1 MKRFL
6 FAFMAVVLLFS
17 ACKKDD
23 SAADYQ
29 FEGCQWITEE
39 EEAYGDYPAYKVL
52 FDVGLKSGA
61 GKFTMAMLMMDDM
74 GPFHEGDLVLVSQGS
89 YTYDKSKKEFSDESG
104 SATIKFLSKNM
115 IKLSFDGVD
124 MVFTKVDKPYS
135 LSDLIDP
142 EELFKPEDFE
152 VVPSKDSDWAGG
164 SITFTANRTIKSL
177 TYDVLTDG
185 VTEQDICKTTLT
197 GETLVLGQ
205 YVGEGSALA
214 DCEIQIKAAD
224 EEGNETTCIVTSRAW
239 RPAVYTKYK
248 GVYTQDHL
256 DNGWSRG
263 QECWLGALCA
273 DGELPYDG
281 ETDSFGGISYTVPDF
296 MNAFGSSDNKVGYD
310 TPNSSVSGTI
320 RYSYGALSFE
330 LIIYIDR

>member
-74 GPFHEGDLVLVSQGS
+74 GPFQEGDLVLVSQDS
-89 YTYDKSKKEFSDESG
+89 YTYDKSKKEFADGTG
-104 SATIKFLSKNM
+104 SATVKFLSKNM

-164 SITFTANRTIKSL
+164 SIKFTANRTIKSL

-197 GETLVLGQ
+197 GEILVLGQ

-248 GVYTQDHL
+248 GVYSQDHL

-296 MNAFGSSDNKVGYD
+296 MVAFGSSDNKVGYD
-310 TPNSSVSGTI
+310 TPNDSVSGTI
-320 RYSYGALSFE
+320 TYSYGALSFE
-330 LIIYIDR
+330 LIIDIDR

>member
-1 MKRFL
+1 MKRLL
-6 FAFMAVVLLFS
+6 FAFMAAFLLFS

-23 SAADYQ
+23 SATDYQ

-39 EEAYGDYPAYKVL
+39 EEAYGDYPAYKTL

-61 GKFTMAMLMMDDM
+61 GKFTMAMLMLEDM

-104 SATIKFLSKNM
+104 TATIKFLSKNM

-164 SITFTANRTIKSL
+164 SITFTANRTIQSL

-205 YVGEGSALA
+205 YVGAGSALA
-214 DCEIQIKAAD
+214 DCKIQIKAAD

-239 RPAVYTKYK
+239 RPAVYTEYK
-248 GVYTQDHL
+248 GEYTQDHL

-296 MNAFGSSDNKVGYD
+296 MEPFGSRDNKIGYD
-310 TPNSSVSGTI
+310 TPNDSVSGTI
-320 RYSYGALSFE
+320 TYSYGALSFE
-330 LIIYIDR
+330 LIIDIDR

>member
-1 MKRFL
+1 MKRLL

-39 EEAYGDYPAYKVL
+39 EEADGDFPAYKVL

-74 GPFHEGDLVLVSQGS
+74 GPLHEGDLVLVSQDS
-89 YTYDKSKKEFSDESG
+89 YTYDKSKKEFADGTG

-142 EELFKPEDFE
+142 DELFKPEDFE

-205 YVGEGSALA
+205 YVGKGSALA

-239 RPAVYTKYK
+239 RPAVYTEYK
-248 GVYTQDHL
+248 GEYTQDHL

-273 DGELPYDG
+273 DGEVPYDG

-296 MNAFGSSDNKVGYD
+296 MDAFGSKANKVGYD
-310 TPNSSVSGTI
+310 TPNNNISGTI
-320 RYSYGALSFE
+320 TYSYGALSFE
-330 LIIYIDR
+330 LTIDIDR

>member
-39 EEAYGDYPAYKVL
+39 EEADGDFPAYKVL

-74 GPFHEGDLVLVSQGS
+74 GPLHEGDLVLVSQDS
-89 YTYDKSKKEFSDESG
+89 YTYDKSKKEFADGTG

-142 EELFKPEDFE
+142 DELFKPEDFE

-164 SITFTANRTIKSL
+164 SITFTANRTIESL

-205 YVGEGSALA
+205 YVGAGSALA

-296 MNAFGSSDNKVGYD
+296 MDAFGSSDNKVGYD

-320 RYSYGALSFE
+320 TYSYGALSFE
-330 LIIYIDR
+330 LIIDIDR

>member
-1 MKRFL
+1 
-6 FAFMAVVLLFS
+6 MAVVLLFS

-39 EEAYGDYPAYKVL
+39 EEADGDFPAYKVL

-74 GPFHEGDLVLVSQGS
+74 GPLHEGDLVLVSQDS
-89 YTYDKSKKEFSDESG
+89 YTYDKSKKEFADGTG

-142 EELFKPEDFE
+142 DELFKPEDFE

-205 YVGEGSALA
+205 YVGAGSALA

-239 RPAVYTKYK
+239 RPAVYTEYK
-248 GVYTQDHL
+248 GEYTQDHL

-273 DGELPYDG
+273 DGEVPYDG

-296 MNAFGSSDNKVGYD
+296 MDAFGSKANKVGYD
-310 TPNSSVSGTI
+310 TPNDNISGTI
-320 RYSYGALSFE
+320 TYSYGALSFE
-330 LIIYIDR
+330 LIIDIDR

>member
-1 MKRFL
+1 
-6 FAFMAVVLLFS
+6 MAVVLLFS

-39 EEAYGDYPAYKVL
+39 EEANGDYPAYKVL

-74 GPFHEGDLVLVSQGS
+74 GPFHEGDLVLVSQDS
-89 YTYDKSKKEFSDESG
+89 YTYDKSKKEFADGTG
-104 SATIKFLSKNM
+104 SATVKFLSKNM

-152 VVPSKDSDWAGG
+152 VAPSKDSDWAGG
-164 SITFTANRTIKSL
+164 SITFTANRTITSL

-239 RPAVYTKYK
+239 RPAVYTEYK

-256 DNGWSRG
+256 NNGWSRG

-273 DGELPYDG
+273 DGEVPYDG

-296 MNAFGSSDNKVGYD
+296 MDAFGSSDNKVGYD
-310 TPNSSVSGTI
+310 TPYDSVSGTI
-320 RYSYGALSFE
+320 TYSYGALSFE
-330 LIIYIDR
+330 LIIDIDR

>member
-74 GPFHEGDLVLVSQGS
+74 GPFQEGDLVLVSQDS
-89 YTYDKSKKEFSDESG
+89 YTYDKSKKEFADGTG
-104 SATIKFLSKNM
+104 SATVKFLSKNM

-152 VVPSKDSDWAGG
+152 VVPLKDSDWAGG

-185 VTEQDICKTTLT
+185 VTEQDICKTSLT

-205 YVGEGSALA
+205 YVGAGSALA

-296 MNAFGSSDNKVGYD
+296 MSAFGSSDNKVGYD

-320 RYSYGALSFE
+320 TYSYGALSFE
-330 LIIYIDR
+330 LIIDIDR

>member
-1 MKRFL
+1 
-6 FAFMAVVLLFS
+6 MAVVLLFS

-39 EEAYGDYPAYKVL
+39 EEANGDYPAYKVL

-74 GPFHEGDLVLVSQGS
+74 GPFQEGDLVLVSQDS
-89 YTYDKSKKEFSDESG
+89 YTYDKSKKEFADGTG
-104 SATIKFLSKNM
+104 SATVKFLSKNM

-164 SITFTANRTIKSL
+164 SITFTANRTITSL

-239 RPAVYTKYK
+239 RPAVYTEYK

-256 DNGWSRG
+256 NNGWSRG

-273 DGELPYDG
+273 DGEVPYDG

-296 MNAFGSSDNKVGYD
+296 MDAFGSSDNKVGYD
-310 TPNSSVSGTI
+310 TPYDSVSGTI
-320 RYSYGALSFE
+320 TYSYGALSFE
-330 LIIYIDR
+330 LIIDIDR

>member
-1 MKRFL
+1 M
-6 FAFMAVVLLFS
+6 
-17 ACKKDD
+17 
-23 SAADYQ
+23 DYRGRGGLWRLSCIQ
-29 FEGCQWITEE
+29 DTVC
-39 EEAYGDYPAYKVL
+39 
-52 FDVGLKSGA
+52 VGLKSGA
-61 GKFTMAMLMMDDM
+61 GKFTMAMLMLEDM

-104 SATIKFLSKNM
+104 TATIKFLSKNM

-164 SITFTANRTIKSL
+164 SITFTANRTIQSL

-205 YVGEGSALA
+205 YVGAGSALA

-239 RPAVYTKYK
+239 RPAVYTEYK
-248 GVYTQDHL
+248 GVFTQDHL
-256 DNGWSRG
+256 NNGWSRG

-296 MNAFGSSDNKVGYD
+296 MEPFGSRDNKIGYD
-310 TPNSSVSGTI
+310 TPNDSVSGTI
-320 RYSYGALSFE
+320 TYSYGALSFE
-330 LIIYIDR
+330 LIIDIDR